1 MRNKDYNT
9 YIQHAA
15 IMSLDFP
22 GLKIKF
28 RKCSFLHMTVHLIRY
43 KYCALTLV
51 VVSKYFNIDE
61 KITFVI
67 IQLHNGCG

>member
-1 MRNKDYNT
+1 MRVRNKDYNT

-15 IMSLDFP
+15 IVSLDFP

-28 RKCSFLHMTVHLIRY
+28 RKCLFLHMTAHLIRY
-43 KYCALTLV
+43 KCCALTLV
-51 VVSKYFNIDE
+51 VVNKYFNIDE

-67 IQLHNGCG
+67 I